1 MDDNQRLKLNSM
13 IKENNVE
20 DNTELIRELKHSHI
34 LRAETDK
41 ILELKREIE
50 DSNLL
55 FAQLSIDCNF
65 MFTYYTDILNKLRKD
80 ELNVELWYRALNI
93 LKQIED
99 GELDQHEASY
109 NFGTIMKEIYI
120 DSALKKAEKLDEP
133 KEEVVPQVSSSLSW
147 STYKR
152 MRKYGAKV

>member
-1 MDDNQRLKLNSM
+1 
-13 IKENNVE
+13 
-20 DNTELIRELKHSHI
+20 
-34 LRAETDK
+34 
-41 ILELKREIE
+41 
-50 DSNLL
+50 
-55 FAQLSIDCNF
+55 
-65 MFTYYTDILNKLRKD
+65 
-80 ELNVELWYRALNI
+80 LWYRALNI